1 MKIMQLDRF
10 AMLHQSVGKGILL
23 GLETREQK
31 RRTFETSFETL
42 KTLTSKCLQESLCLT
57 QLLMKPHISSATT
70 NISAHD
76 TNLRLFGDILDPSR
90 LSCLQ
95 LSLLPRQQ
103 IALCRLRQRHQ
114 RHRLISIFSSLHELL
129 RDGSWSPRSSP

>member
-76 TNLRLFGDILDPSR
+76 TNLRLFGDILER
-90 LSCLQ
+90 NQKLKTCIWTRILRYN
-95 LSLLPRQQ
+95 LKVGK
-103 IALCRLRQRHQ
+103 IKKALNQ
-114 RHRLISIFSSLHELL
+114 
-129 RDGSWSPRSSP
+129 G